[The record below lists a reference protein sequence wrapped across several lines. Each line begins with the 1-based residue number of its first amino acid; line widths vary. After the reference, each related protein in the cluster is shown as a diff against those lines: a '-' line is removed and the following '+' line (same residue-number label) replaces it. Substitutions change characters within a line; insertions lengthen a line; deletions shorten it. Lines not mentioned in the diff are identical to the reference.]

1 MNENLWGYFKRIFQ
15 LRLVQNF
22 VNPWFTRTQISMI
35 SAPFMCFD
43 CLTCVWISDTLF
55 AAFSWTQ
62 WLRSEAV
69 VFNGVIRSSRSCGNG
84 RCFSETNGFYY
95 IWCCARSQP
104 LNLTGSQKTWNIQG
118 GSLYWKQSQE
128 EPGTWPDF
136 LRTRRAGREPA
147 VREKQTHITVVTDS
161 AGLRS
166 AVPAPAGLGG
176 ADGRHKLN
184 THTHESL
191 EQNICSSS
199 CCKHEN
205 TRVIWRNM
213 HVTELQT

>member
-1 MNENLWGYFKRIFQ
+1 MSLEHLNYWHTVYCQ
-15 LRLVQNF
+15 LNTVTVTWN
-22 VNPWFTRTQISMI
+22 
-35 SAPFMCFD
+35 C
-43 CLTCVWISDTLF
+43 CVLY
-55 AAFSWTQ
+55 
-62 WLRSEAV
+62 
-69 VFNGVIRSSRSCGNG
+69 NGVIMSSRSCGNG
-84 RCFSETNGFYY
+84 RCISETNGFYFIY
-95 IWCCARSQP
+95 CCARQQS
-104 LNLTGSQKTWNIQG
+104 LNLTGNMEHSGWFIVQTQ
-118 GSLYWKQSQE
+118 LQE